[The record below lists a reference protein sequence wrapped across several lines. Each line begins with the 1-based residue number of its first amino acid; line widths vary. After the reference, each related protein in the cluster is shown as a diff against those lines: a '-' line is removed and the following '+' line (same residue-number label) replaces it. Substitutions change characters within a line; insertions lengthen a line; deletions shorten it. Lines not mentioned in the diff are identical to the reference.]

1 MRGTFGV
8 RVRLGLVQEL
18 QKAVLSV
25 GAQCAVKGAEQHE
38 SERLYVYGFAKLAAL
53 EVQLREAVLQQPS
66 IAEVLASG
74 AGVRRNPSVV
84 RQEVVGRRMRT
95 RTRALTRNAYVKMPS
110 VGPRA

>member
-1 MRGTFGV
+1 MTRPGSSCTRTRAWKGGQIRCWGNIMRGTFGV

-38 SERLYVYGFAKLAAL
+38 SERLYVYGCAKLAAL

-66 IAEVLASG
+66 IGEVLASG
-74 AGVRRNPSVV
+74 AGVR
-84 RQEVVGRRMRT
+84 
-95 RTRALTRNAYVKMPS
+95 
-110 VGPRA
+110 